1 TLIRK
6 ETLEVF
12 LGSDYK
18 KLKDDASRGT
28 HACDIIFPL
37 LALWMTG
44 HTLAGMEESTGT
56 PINRVGRCEFAREFV
71 LRIVPELSYIFGLPN
86 QIFNAIT
93 VDRGEDTESP
103 VGLNCLALCV

>member
-1 TLIRK
+1 
-6 ETLEVF
+6 
-12 LGSDYK
+12 
-18 KLKDDASRGT
+18 
-28 HACDIIFPL
+28 
-37 LALWMTG
+37 MTG
-44 HTLAGMEESTGT
+44 HTLASMEESTGT

-103 VGLNCLALCV
+103 VGLNCLA